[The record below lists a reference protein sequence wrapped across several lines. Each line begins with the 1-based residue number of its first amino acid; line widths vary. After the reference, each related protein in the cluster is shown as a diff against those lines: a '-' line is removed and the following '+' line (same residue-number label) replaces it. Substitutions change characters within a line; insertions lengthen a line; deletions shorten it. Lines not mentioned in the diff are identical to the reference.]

1 MSQINNFGKYFIIKN
16 EFEAIPEEDETL
28 EAGSFIEE
36 HRNKRTV
43 SEAIKVQSLVDEA
56 SGERYLEPSDL
67 DELMKM
73 TDANKLSSDN

>member
-36 HRNKRTV
+36 QKNKRTV
-43 SEAIKVQSLVDEA
+43 SETIKVQSLVDEA
-56 SGERYLEPSDL
+56 SGERFLEPSDL
-67 DELMKM
+67 DELMQL
-73 TDANKLSSDN
+73 TDSNKLSSDN